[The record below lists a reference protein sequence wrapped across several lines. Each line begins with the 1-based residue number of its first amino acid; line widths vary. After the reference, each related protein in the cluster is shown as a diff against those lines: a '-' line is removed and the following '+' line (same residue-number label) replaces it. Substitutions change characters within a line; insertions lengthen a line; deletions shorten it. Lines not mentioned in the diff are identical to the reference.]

1 MSENSNTNPPAIPN
15 ATELILKL
23 LTKKSGVS
31 VPSDMRENLIR
42 YLSGTFQGPSVR
54 SEDEIYAE
62 NAPTF
67 LKIQAYEPEGSL
79 RKTIAGMVLQ
89 NMPEAMIV
97 EKVREIGAANPQL
110 LGTGTDKEWAS
121 FVGQLVTEHDKAQT
135 AMADEATK
143 QDFFQKQGLPSATQ
157 QYTAEDIMNLAP
169 DAFAALSRKAEQ
181 GRPAYDERAA
191 EIDKKLG
198 QPVMMQL
205 PNKEQLQKR
214 QDREDMSWS
223 KTEDTRRTAALI
235 GQQWGLDES
244 QVKNPDRS
252 DMRQVAA
259 NEAYLTLLR
268 VKGKSTP
275 KLIDTGA
282 ELGGGFGIPRTLFK
296 GALAVSP
303 LRGAKDFAGTVG
315 DILSWRPGK
324 AEQEAY
330 KAKQEIK
337 KNTVVD
343 PIATAR
349 MLAAAN
355 AAKDR
360 IGRQPGNPMYFEDA
374 AKRLVT
380 NIQQQAQTQG
390 RNPLIDAVLRDLITK
405 KAISG
410 G

>member
-42 YLSGTFQGPSVR
+42 YLSGTFQGPVAK

-97 EKVREIGAANPQL
+97 EKVREMGAANPEL

-169 DAFAALSRKAEQ
+169 EAFTNLSKLAEQ
-181 GRPAYDERAA
+181 GRPAYDKRAA

-198 QPVMMQL
+198 QPVMMEALTEKQIADNKKKQEGKDVPYTWKQEQEDKNKPKVEEGLGWGTVL
-205 PNKEQLQKR
+205 PF
-214 QDREDMSWS
+214 
-223 KTEDTRRTAALI
+223 AA
-235 GQQWGLDES
+235 
-244 QVKNPDRS
+244 R
-252 DMRQVAA
+252 A
-259 NEAYLTLLR
+259 TLRNTPIAQILR
-268 VKGKSTP
+268 VAQKAEPYVLGGSTP
-275 KLIDTGA
+275 
-282 ELGGGFGIPRTLFK
+282 EER
-296 GALAVSP
+296 
-303 LRGAKDFAGTVG
+303 
-315 DILSWRPGK
+315 K
-324 AEQEAY
+324 AEE
-330 KAKQEIK
+330 EK
-337 KNTVVD
+337 KKKMVTD

-360 IGRQPGNPMYFEDA
+360 ISRQPGNPLYFEDA
-374 AKRLVT
+374 ARKLVSNLQT
-380 NIQQQAQTQG
+380 QAQAQG
-390 RNPLIDAVLRDLITK
+390 RNPLIDAVLRDLVTK
-405 KAISG
+405 KAIAG

>member
-31 VPSDMRENLIR
+31 VPSDLRENLIR
-42 YLSGTFQGPSVR
+42 YLSGTYQGTAGR

-89 NMPEAMIV
+89 NMPEAMII
-97 EKVREIGAANPQL
+97 ERVREMGAANPEL

-135 AMADEATK
+135 ALADEATK
-143 QDFFQKQGLPSATQ
+143 EDFFQKKGFPSATQ
-157 QYTAEDIMNLAP
+157 QYTTEDIMNLAP
-169 DAFAALSRKAEQ
+169 EAFSALAQKSEE
-181 GRPAYDERAA
+181 GRPAFDKRAS
-191 EIDKKLG
+191 EIDRLLG

-205 PNKEQLQKR
+205 PTKEELGKRSDRQDVLSSQQINKERLAR
-214 QDREDMSWS
+214 L
-223 KTEDTRRTAALI
+223 TAM
-235 GQQWGLDES
+235 QHGLTPE
-244 QVKNPDRS
+244 QVVNPDRK
-252 DMRQVAA
+252 DPRQMNA
-259 NEAYLTLLR
+259 NSAYLILLDI
-268 VKGKSTP
+268 SP
-275 KLIDTGA
+275 KNARLVDSDV
-282 ELGGGFGIPRTLFK
+282 ELGAGFGIPRMLAK
-296 GALAVSP
+296 GATALTPIGKGLDV
-303 LRGAKDFAGTVG
+303 AKGLGKV
-315 DILSWRPGK
+315 LSWSPGK
-324 AEQEAY
+324 AESD
-330 KAKQEIK
+330 KFKKQEEME

-360 IGRQPGNPMYFEDA
+360 ISRQPGNPMFFEDA

-380 NIQQQAQTQG
+380 NIQQQAQAQG

-405 KAISG
+405 KAITG

>member
-1 MSENSNTNPPAIPN
+1 MSDTSNTNPPAIPN
-15 ATELILKL
+15 ATQLILQL

-42 YLSGTFQGPSVR
+42 YLSGTFQGPVGR

-97 EKVREIGAANPQL
+97 EKVREMGAANPEL

-143 QDFFQKQGLPSATQ
+143 QDFFQKQGLPSANQ

-169 DAFAALSRKAEQ
+169 EAFTALSRKAEE
-181 GRPAYDERAA
+181 GRPAYDKRAS

-198 QPVMMQL
+198 QPVMMEALTEKQIADNKKKQEGKDVPYTWKQEQEDKNKPAVKPGLGWGSAL
-205 PNKEQLQKR
+205 PFVGR
-214 QDREDMSWS
+214 
-223 KTEDTRRTAALI
+223 AVV
-235 GQQWGLDES
+235 ES
-244 QVKNPDRS
+244 LPITDI
-252 DMRQVAA
+252 
-259 NEAYLTLLR
+259 LR
-268 VKGKSTP
+268 VAQKVEP
-275 KLIDTGA
+275 YII
-282 ELGGGFGIPRTLFK
+282 GGS
-296 GALAVSP
+296 SP
-303 LRGAKDFAGTVG
+303 EER
-315 DILSWRPGK
+315 K
-324 AEQEAY
+324 AEEE
-330 KAKQEIK
+330 KKKK
-337 KNTVVD
+337 KNMVVD

-360 IGRQPGNPMYFEDA
+360 ISRQPGNPLYFEDA
-374 AKRLVT
+374 ARKLVSNLQT
-380 NIQQQAQTQG
+380 QAQAQG
-390 RNPLIDAVLRDLITK
+390 RNPLIDAVLRDLVTK
-405 KAISG
+405 KAITG